1 MTPDAAR
8 KTLTARRDE
17 LLASLTEIEDQLD
30 DPVPKDWEDAASER
44 QGDEVLTALGHAEEA
59 ELRRRHTGVE
69 VVVLVTVTG
78 ASRSELESAAAEVV
92 ASGITAE
99 CELRPVW
106 MEQDAAFVAGAL
118 PFGRMKL

>member
-44 QGDEVLTALGHAEEA
+44 QEDEVLSALGHSDQAEI
-59 ELRRRHTGVE
+59 RR
-69 VVVLVTVTG
+69 
-78 ASRSELESAAAEVV
+78 
-92 ASGITAE
+92 I
-99 CELRPVW
+99 
-106 MEQDAAFVAGAL
+106 DAALARIEAGDYGDCVRCGNPIAEKRLQLL
-118 PFGRMKL
+118 PDTPFCANCSP